1 MSCISR
7 SAAPA
12 LSARARTFPLSA
24 HARTVS
30 LSARARTAPLSARAR
45 SCHVGLLGAALL
57 CAAGAAGAQSNV
69 GIYGIIDQGLSKAN
83 SGTTP
88 AGLLPGRPAAPD
100 VWTMKAGNTSRIGF
114 RGQEDLGDGLYSRFQ
129 IEHRFAADTG
139 MPSNA
144 NVFWLG
150 RSVVAVGSKQWG
162 EVYMGREY
170 SPAYW
175 IALNTDATL
184 WSYVGQLGSPYTYA
198 NYTAVASN
206 VEASNIRWANSVGY
220 KTPNVGGFT
229 AELAMAFG
237 EKQRSNN
244 IAGNVQYKKGPVWI
258 GAGFDRLNERNNLLL
273 VAGGY
278 DFGVVYPTVSYSKA
292 EGGLNGDGKAF
303 SVALRVPLKQ
313 AKLYVQAGK
322 LMPATNL
329 DSTMFS
335 TGAEYLL
342 SKRTS
347 LYANLGSAKR
357 DRLTRTTAID
367 FGVKH
372 TF

>member
-1 MSCISR
+1 MHSPR
-7 SAAPA
+7 RFDLTRA
-12 LSARARTFPLSA
+12 SARC
-24 HARTVS
+24 
-30 LSARARTAPLSARAR
+30 RA
-45 SCHVGLLGAALL
+45 GLAAALAA
-57 CAAGAAGAQSNV
+57 CACGTAAAQSNV
-69 GIYGIIDQGLSKAN
+69 SIYGIVDQGLSKAN

-114 RGQEDLGDGLYSRFQ
+114 RGQEDLGNGLYSRFQ

-139 MPSNA
+139 TPSNA
-144 NVFWLG
+144 SVFWLG

-162 EVYMGREY
+162 EVYMGLEY
-170 SPAYW
+170 SPAFW
-175 IALNTDATL
+175 VALNADATY

-206 VEASNIRWANSVGY
+206 IEATNIRWANSVGY
-220 KTPNVGGFT
+220 KTPTVAGFSG
-229 AELAMAFG
+229 ELALAFG
-237 EKQRSNN
+237 EERRSNN
-244 IAGNVQYKKGPVWI
+244 VSGNVQYKNGPVWA
-258 GAGFDRLNERNNLLL
+258 GAAFDRLDERNNLVL

-278 DFGVVYPTVSYSKA
+278 DFGVVYPTLSYSRA
-292 EGGLNGDGKAF
+292 EGGLNGDAKAYA
-303 SVALRVPLKQ
+303 VALRVPLKQ
-313 AKLYVQAGK
+313 ARLYVQAGR
-322 LMPATNL
+322 LMPATQL

-335 TGAEYLL
+335 GGGEYFL

-357 DRLTRTTAID
+357 DRATRTTAFD
-367 FGVKH
+367 VGVKH